1 MLYNSI
7 ESAGFYVPGGKALY
21 PSSVLMNAI
30 PALVAGVER
39 RVMVSPISDLKKSS
53 IVLAAGYIAGVT
65 EVFCMGGA
73 HSVAALAYGTK
84 TIEPV
89 NKIVGPGNAYVAE
102 AKRQVFGIVGIDS
115 IAGPSEVLI
124 VSDDTSSPEHI
135 AIDLLSQAEHDE
147 QAQAILITDS
157 LEFSIKVE
165 LAIEKFLK
173 DFDQSLEVIILENS
187 ARTAQDA
194 AKALDCN
201 VGAIV
206 KSLLFR
212 AGDDFILCL
221 VAGDKR
227 CSLNKL
233 KKFKDKKDISMASP
247 EEVKTQTGYTIGG
260 VSPIGH
266 LNKIEIIIDK
276 SLERFNQLF
285 AAAGHPNCVFKIN
298 FINIQKITN
307 GKVEDII
314 E

>member
-1 MLYNSI
+1 MSLLD
-7 ESAGFYVPGGKALY
+7 K
-21 PSSVLMNAI
+21 
-30 PALVAGVER
+30 
-39 RVMVSPISDLKKSS
+39 
-53 IVLAAGYIAGVT
+53 
-65 EVFCMGGA
+65 
-73 HSVAALAYGTK
+73 
-84 TIEPV
+84 EPV
-89 NKIVGPGNAYVAE
+89 
-102 AKRQVFGIVGIDS
+102 KRV
-115 IAGPSEVLI
+115 
-124 VSDDTSSPEHI
+124 
-135 AIDLLSQAEHDE
+135 
-147 QAQAILITDS
+147 
-157 LEFSIKVE
+157 
-165 LAIEKFLK
+165 EKFLK
-173 DFDQSLEVIILENS
+173 DFDQSFEVIILENS
-187 ARTAQDA
+187 ARTAKDA

-276 SLERFNQLF
+276 SIERFIQLF

-298 FINIQKITN
+298 FINIQRITN